1 MGLLVLYFLL
11 AIIVSFMCSI
21 LEASLLS
28 VTPTFL
34 AGKVSEGKPFAKN
47 LQKIKEN
54 IDTPLAAILTIN
66 TFANTVGAVGV
77 GVQAQRLWGNEYLTI
92 VSGILTVTILIFSEI
107 IPKTLGANYWKN
119 LAPIVP
125 YFLKGMIYSPFYPI
139 IILAKFITKAL
150 KKDKN
155 KDILSRSEF
164 HAMAEIGVKE
174 GIFKKE
180 ESKILLNLMVFN
192 KIEVKS
198 ILTPR
203 TVVFAAEQEI
213 AVKDF
218 FEKNDKIRF
227 SRIPIYNKDIENIT
241 GYVLKDD
248 IMQYMIEDKGD
259 KKLESL
265 HRDIKVV
272 NEQMPII
279 RLFYKLIEEKEHIA
293 MVVGE
298 YGEMVG
304 IVTMEDIIET
314 LLGTEIM
321 DEFDHVADMQDLAK
335 KIWEKKVRR
344 LGMSK

>member
-1 MGLLVLYFLL
+1 MGLLILYFFI
-11 AIIVSFMCSI
+11 AVIVSFVCSI

-28 VTPTFL
+28 ITPSYL
-34 AGKVSEGKPFAKN
+34 ASKVHEKKPFAIS
-47 LQKIKEN
+47 LQKFKER

-77 GVQAQRLWGNEYLTI
+77 GVQAQKIWGNEYLTI
-92 VSGILTVTILIFSEI
+92 VSGVLTITILIFSEI

-119 LAPIVP
+119 LAPITP
-125 YFLKGMIYSPFYPI
+125 YFIKGMIYSPFYPI
-139 IILAKFITKAL
+139 IILAQFITRAL
-150 KKDKN
+150 KKDQN
-155 KDILSRSEF
+155 QDILSRSEF
-164 HAMAEIGVKE
+164 HAMAEISIKD

-180 ESKILLNLMVFN
+180 ESKILLNLLVFN

-203 TVVFAAEQEI
+203 TVVFAAEEEITVQEFL
-213 AVKDF
+213 D
-218 FEKNDKIRF
+218 KNDKLSF
-227 SRIPIYNKDIENIT
+227 SRIPIYQKDIENIT

-248 IMQYMIEDKGD
+248 IMQNMIDH
-259 KKLESL
+259 KKDSKLQSL
-265 HRDIKVV
+265 KREINVV

-279 RLFYKLIEEKEHIA
+279 KLFYKLIEGKEHIA

-298 YGEMVG
+298 YGEMLG

-321 DEFDHVADMQDLAK
+321 DEFDNVEDMQELAK
-335 KIWEKKVRR
+335 KVWERKLKR
-344 LGMSK
+344 LDIK

>member
-1 MGLLVLYFLL
+1 MGLLVLYFLI
-11 AIIVSFMCSI
+11 AVIVSFICSI
-21 LEASLLS
+21 MEASLLS

-34 AGKVSEGKPFAKN
+34 AGKISEGKNFAKS
-47 LQKIKEN
+47 LKKLKEK

-77 GVQAQRLWGNEYLTI
+77 GVQAQKLWGNEYLSI
-92 VSGILTVTILIFSEI
+92 VSGTLTVSILIFSEI
-107 IPKTLGANYWKN
+107 IPKTVGASYWKN
-119 LAPIVP
+119 ITPVIP
-125 YFLKGMIYSPFYPI
+125 YFLSAMIYSPFYPI
-139 IILAKFITKAL
+139 IILARFITKAL
-150 KKDKN
+150 KKDEHQ
-155 KDILSRSEF
+155 DVLSRSEF
-164 HAMAEIGVKE
+164 HAMAEISVKE

-180 ESKILLNLMVFN
+180 ESKILMNLMVFN
-192 KIEVKS
+192 KIDVKA

-203 TVVFAAEQEI
+203 TVVFTAKQTET
-213 AVKDF
+213 VKDF
-218 FEKNDKIRF
+218 IQSNDKIRF
-227 SRIPIYNKDIENIT
+227 SRIPICNKDIENIT

-248 IMQYMIEDKGD
+248 IMQYMIEKKHD

-265 HRDIKVV
+265 RREIKVV

-279 RLFYKLIEEKEHIA
+279 RLFYKLIEDKEHIA

-321 DEFDHVADMQDLAK
+321 DEFDNVADMQELAK
-335 KIWEKKVRR
+335 KVWERKSRR
-344 LGMSK
+344 LSLK

>member
-1 MGLLVLYFLL
+1 MGLLVFYFLIAVL
-11 AIIVSFMCSI
+11 VSFICSI
-21 LEASLLS
+21 MEASLLS

-34 AGKVSEGKPFAKN
+34 AVKISEGKPFAKS
-47 LQKIKEN
+47 LQQLKEK

-77 GVQAQRLWGNEYLTI
+77 GVQAQKIWGNEYLTI
-92 VSGILTVTILIFSEI
+92 VSGILTITILIFSEI
-107 IPKTLGANYWKN
+107 IPKTLGANYWKTI
-119 LAPIVP
+119 APSIP

-139 IILAKFITKAL
+139 IILAQFITKAL
-150 KKDKN
+150 KQDEN
-155 KDILSRSEF
+155 QDVLSRTEF

-203 TVVFAAEQEI
+203 TVVFAADQE
-213 AVKDF
+213 VKIIDF
-218 FEKNDKIRF
+218 FSNNEKIRF
-227 SRIPIYNKDIENIT
+227 SRIPIYNKDIENIS

-248 IMQYMIEDKGD
+248 IMQYMIEDKQER
-259 KKLESL
+259 KLESL
-265 HRDIKVV
+265 RREIKVV

-279 RLFYKLIEEKEHIA
+279 RLFYKLIEDKEHIA

-298 YGEMVG
+298 YGEMLG

-321 DEFDHVADMQDLAK
+321 DEFDNVADMQELAK
-335 KIWEKKVRR
+335 KVWERKSRR
-344 LGMSK
+344 LDLE

>member
-1 MGLLVLYFLL
+1 MGLLILYFLTAVL
-11 AIIVSFMCSI
+11 VSFVCSI
-21 LEASLLS
+21 LEATLLS
-28 VTPTFL
+28 ITPSYL
-34 AGKVSEGKPFAKN
+34 AGKISEGKTFAIS
-47 LQKIKEN
+47 LQKFKVR
-54 IDTPLAAILTIN
+54 IDKPLAAILTIN

-77 GVQAQRLWGNEYLTI
+77 GVQAQKIWGNEYLTI
-92 VSGILTVTILIFSEI
+92 VSGLLTVTILIFSEI

-119 LAPIVP
+119 LAPITP
-125 YFLKGMIYSPFYPI
+125 YFLKAMIYSPFYPI
-139 IILAKFITKAL
+139 IILAQFITKAL
-150 KKDKN
+150 KKDQYQ
-155 KDILSRSEF
+155 DVLSRTEF
-164 HAMAEIGVKE
+164 HAMAEISVKD

-203 TVVFAAEQEI
+203 TVVFAADEETT
-213 AVKDF
+213 VKDF
-218 FEKNDKIRF
+218 LDNNDKIRF
-227 SRIPIYNKDIENIT
+227 SRIPIYQKDIENIT
-241 GYVLKDD
+241 AYVLKDD
-248 IMQYMIEDKGD
+248 IMQHMIDN
-259 KKLESL
+259 KKDSKLKNLQRE
-265 HRDIKVV
+265 IKVV

-321 DEFDHVADMQDLAK
+321 DEFDNVEDMQELAK
-335 KIWEKKVRR
+335 KVWERKARR
-344 LGMSK
+344 LDIK

>member
-1 MGLLVLYFLL
+1 MGLLILYFLI
-11 AIIVSFMCSI
+11 AVIISFICSI

-28 VTPTFL
+28 ITPIYL
-34 AGKVSEGKPFAKN
+34 AGKVNEGKAFAKS
-47 LQKIKEN
+47 LQKFKEK

-77 GVQAQRLWGNEYLTI
+77 GVQAQRLWGNEYLSITSGVLTI
-92 VSGILTVTILIFSEI
+92 SILIFAEI
-107 IPKTLGANYWKN
+107 IPKTLGVNYWKK
-119 LAPIVP
+119 LAPVIP

-139 IILAKFITKAL
+139 IAFAKFITKSL
-150 KKDKN
+150 KKDQTQN
-155 KDILSRSEF
+155 VLSRSEF
-164 HAMAEIGVKE
+164 HAMAEISVKE

-203 TVVFAAEQEI
+203 TVVFAVEENMS
-213 AVKDF
+213 VKEF
-218 FEKNDKIRF
+218 IENNNKIIF
-227 SRIPIYNKDIENIT
+227 SRIPIFQKDIENIT

-248 IMQYMIEDKGD
+248 IMQYMIDQKQNN
-259 KKLESL
+259 KLFNLRRE
-265 HRDIKVV
+265 IKVV
-272 NEQMPII
+272 TEQMPII
-279 RLFYKLIEEKEHIA
+279 RFFYKLIEEKEHIA

-321 DEFDHVADMQDLAK
+321 DESDSVEDMQELAK
-335 KIWEKKVRR
+335 KVWRKKQND
-344 LGMSK
+344 SI

>member
-1 MGLLVLYFLL
+1 MGLLILYFLI
-11 AIIVSFMCSI
+11 AVIISFICSI

-28 VTPTFL
+28 ITPTYL
-34 AGKVSEGKPFAKN
+34 AGKVNEGKTFAKS
-47 LQKIKEN
+47 LQKFKEK

-77 GVQAQRLWGNEYLTI
+77 GVQAQKLWGNEYLSITSGVLTI
-92 VSGILTVTILIFSEI
+92 SILIFAEI
-107 IPKTLGANYWKN
+107 VPKTLGVNYWKN
-119 LAPIVP
+119 LSPIIP

-139 IILAKFITKAL
+139 IAFAKFITKSL
-150 KKDKN
+150 KKDQTQ
-155 KDILSRSEF
+155 DVLSRSEF
-164 HAMAEIGVKE
+164 HAMAEISVKE

-203 TVVFAAEQEI
+203 TVVFAVEENTS
-213 AVKDF
+213 VKEF
-218 FEKNDKIRF
+218 IENNDKIIF
-227 SRIPIYNKDIENIT
+227 SRIPIFQKDIENIT

-248 IMQYMIEDKGD
+248 ILQYMID
-259 KKLESL
+259 KKQNNKLLSL
-265 HRDIKVV
+265 RREIKVV

-279 RLFYKLIEEKEHIA
+279 RFFYKLIEEKEHIA

-321 DEFDHVADMQDLAK
+321 DESDSVEDMQELAK
-335 KIWEKKVRR
+335 KVWKKKQND
-344 LGMSK
+344 SK

>member
-1 MGLLVLYFLL
+1 MGLLILYFLT
-11 AIIVSFMCSI
+11 AVIISFICSI

-28 VTPTFL
+28 ITPTFL
-34 AGKVSEGKPFAKN
+34 AGKVNEGKTFAKS
-47 LQKIKEN
+47 LQKFKEK

-77 GVQAQRLWGNEYLTI
+77 GVQAQKLWGNEYLSIT
-92 VSGILTVTILIFSEI
+92 SGVLTLTILIFSEI

-119 LAPIVP
+119 LAPVIP

-139 IILAKFITKAL
+139 IALAKFITKAL
-150 KKDKN
+150 TKDQSQVV
-155 KDILSRSEF
+155 LSRSEF

-180 ESKILLNLMVFN
+180 EAKILLNLMVFN

-203 TVVFAAEQEI
+203 TVVFAAEENI
-213 AVKDF
+213 SVKEF
-218 FEKNDKIRF
+218 IEKNDKIIF
-227 SRIPIYNKDIENIT
+227 SRIPVFQKDIENIT

-248 IMQYMIEDKGD
+248 IMQYMID
-259 KKLESL
+259 KKQNNKLLSL
-265 HRDIKVV
+265 RREIKVV

-279 RLFYKLIEEKEHIA
+279 RFFYKLIEEKEHIA

-321 DEFDHVADMQDLAK
+321 DEFDNVEDMQELAK
-335 KIWEKKVRR
+335 KVWEKKQNDSD
-344 LGMSK
+344 MI

>member
-1 MGLLVLYFLL
+1 MGLLILYFLT
-11 AIIVSFMCSI
+11 AVIISFICSI

-28 VTPTFL
+28 ITPTFL
-34 AGKVSEGKPFAKN
+34 AGKVNEGKAFAKS
-47 LQKIKEN
+47 LQKFKEK

-77 GVQAQRLWGNEYLTI
+77 GVQAQKLWGNEYLSITSGVLTI
-92 VSGILTVTILIFSEI
+92 SILIFAEI
-107 IPKTLGANYWKN
+107 IPKTLGVNYWRN
-119 LAPIVP
+119 LAPVIP

-139 IILAKFITKAL
+139 IAFAKFITKSL
-150 KKDKN
+150 KKDQTQ
-155 KDILSRSEF
+155 DILSRSEF
-164 HAMAEIGVKE
+164 HAMAEISVKE

-203 TVVFAAEQEI
+203 TVVFAVEENI
-213 AVKDF
+213 TVKEF
-218 FEKNDKIRF
+218 IEKNDKIIF
-227 SRIPIYNKDIENIT
+227 SRIPVFQKDIENIT

-248 IMQYMIEDKGD
+248 ILQYMID
-259 KKLESL
+259 KKQNNKLLSL
-265 HRDIKVV
+265 RREIKVV

-279 RLFYKLIEEKEHIA
+279 RFFYKLIEGKEHIA

-321 DEFDHVADMQDLAK
+321 DESDSVEDMQELAK
-335 KIWEKKVRR
+335 KVWEKKQND
-344 LGMSK
+344 LK